1 MSKENIKVPD
11 IGGIENV
18 EVIDVCVSVGDQVAA
33 EDSLVVLE
41 SDKASM
47 EIPSPV
53 SGSIV
58 SINVVE
64 GDLLSEGDSILEI
77 LLDAKESSE
86 GKEEIEEEVE
96 GSGALEEKEASAPMV
111 SDAIESP
118 QGEVHEENLEEAAK
132 PDSKVVEKILIP
144 DIGDADNIEVIELC
158 VNIGDEINEG
168 DSLIVLETDKAS
180 MEIPAPRSGKVVEIY
195 VKESDVVSQGMP
207 ILDLQYVADDQGATS
222 GDRSAIESDHSSF
235 PKKNQ
240 NSQSQDVTTEL
251 PVERTEKQ
259 TTEGAS
265 PPRLQSGKDVY
276 AGPAVRRLARDMGV
290 ELIEVAG
297 TGPRSR
303 ITKNDI
309 KSFVKSALTALPSKG
324 LATGI
329 PSIPTVDFSKFGEI
343 RIEKLTKIAKLTAN
357 NMQRNWL
364 NVPHVTQFDE
374 SDITDL
380 EEFRKSLKDEAV
392 KRGVKLTP
400 MPFLL
405 KACAM
410 ALREHPKL
418 NSSLH
423 SDGESLVYKEF
434 VHLGMAVDTPAGLLV
449 PVMHDVDNKTI
460 WEIAAEVA
468 ELAQKAQER
477 KLMPRQMQGAG
488 FTISSLGG
496 IGGLGFTPI
505 VNAPEVAILGVS
517 KLQIKPQWTGSEF
530 VPRKMLPLSLSY
542 DHRAIN
548 GVDGGKFITRV
559 VEMLADIRNLVL

>member
-1 MSKENIKVPD
+1 VSKENIKVPD

-18 EVIDVCVSVGDQVAA
+18 EVIEVCVSVGDQVVA

-53 SGSIV
+53 SGTIT

-77 LLDAKESSE
+77 LIDSKGVAA
-86 GKEEIEEEVE
+86 EVK
-96 GSGALEEKEASAPMV
+96 ADLPEKEASPLA
-111 SDAIESP
+111 
-118 QGEVHEENLEEAAK
+118 
-132 PDSKVVEKILIP
+132 DSRSIDTQQDKGRAVNVDDLASAGSTIVEKIFIP
-144 DIGDADNIEVIELC
+144 DIGEADNVEVIEVC
-158 VNIGDEINEG
+158 ANIGDDISEG

-180 MEIPAPRSGKVVEIY
+180 MEIPSPRSGKVVAIF
-195 VKESDVVSQGMP
+195 VKESDVVVQGMP
-207 ILDLQYVADDQGATS
+207 ILDLEYSSNEQKKGGAVEEKLAAHPNTS
-222 GDRSAIESDHSSF
+222 NLELQNKAIESKEVPS
-235 PKKNQ
+235 
-240 NSQSQDVTTEL
+240 TL
-251 PVERTEKQ
+251 PVSADAKPITE
-259 TTEGAS
+259 EAFPS
-265 PPRLQSGKDVY
+265 LQSGKMVY
-276 AGPAVRRLARDMGV
+276 AGPSVRRLARDMGV
-290 ELIEVAG
+290 ELKGVTG
-297 TGPRSR
+297 SGPRSR

-309 KSFVKSALTALPSKG
+309 KSFVKVALAALPQKG
-324 LATGI
+324 PEMGI
-329 PSIPTVDFSKFGEI
+329 PTIPNVDFSKFGEI
-343 RIEKLTKIAKLTAN
+343 RIEKLTKIAKLTAT

-380 EEFRKSLKDEAV
+380 EEFRKSLKDEAA

-400 MPFLL
+400 LPFLL

-423 SDGESLVYKEF
+423 GDGESLVYKEF
-434 VHLGMAVDTPAGLLV
+434 VNLGMAVDTPAGLLV
-449 PVMHDVDNKTI
+449 PVMLDVDKKTI
-460 WEIAAEVA
+460 WEIAAETA
-468 ELAQKAQER
+468 ELAQKAKER
-477 KLMPRQMQGAG
+477 KLMPKQMQGAG

-530 VPRKMLPLSLSY
+530 VPRKMLPLALSY

-559 VEMLADIRNLVL
+559 VEMLGDIRNLVL

>member
-18 EVIDVCVSVGDQVAA
+18 EVIEVCVSVGDQVAA

-96 GSGALEEKEASAPMV
+96 GSVALEEKEASAPMV

-118 QGEVHEENLEEAAK
+118 QGEVHEENLEEATK
-132 PDSKVVEKILIP
+132 SDSKVVEKILIP

-207 ILDLQYVADDQGATS
+207 ILDLQYVADDQGAIS

-235 PKKNQ
+235 PEKNQ
-240 NSQSQDVTTEL
+240 NSQSQDVTTES

-329 PSIPTVDFSKFGEI
+329 PSMPTVDFSKFGEI

-449 PVMHDVDNKTI
+449 PVMHDVDNKTV